1 MNKKEDSEK
10 EKIRRGSFVISKSFF
25 LWLTLILF

>member
-25 LWLTLILF
+25 FG